1 MSDEP
6 RSEHPSGESSEPR
19 EAGCGFQDATDLAT
33 RAARLGLEAA
43 ATPLSWLPGPARESL
58 RHNAANAL
66 RGLAVGPRIL
76 SGILEE
82 VAREV
87 QVPLEESHL
96 GSRREGEPRA
106 EGGPREEEEPRGSTN
121 TGEG

>member
-6 RSEHPSGESSEPR
+6 RSEHPTGESAEPG
-19 EAGCGFQDATDLAT
+19 EAGCSFQDATELAT

-43 ATPLSWLPGPARESL
+43 ATPLSWLPGPAREGL
-58 RHNAANAL
+58 RHGAANAL
-66 RGLAVGPRIL
+66 RGLAVGPRVL

-96 GSRREGEPRA
+96 ASRREEEPRA
-106 EGGPREEEEPRGSTN
+106 EGGPREEEEPGGSGKA
-121 TGEG
+121 GEG